1 MHRTPV
7 DIRLVAVVASYL
19 NRGEGRIAYDVQ
31 GDGPLVVCLHGM
43 GDLRSLYRFLAP
55 ALVEAG
61 YRVATLDLRGH
72 GESDDGFSAYD
83 DVAAGQDA
91 LALVGNLDGGPALF
105 VGNSMGGGAAVWAAA
120 EEPAKVAGLALIGP
134 FVRNPKP
141 NPLMALAYRLM
152 LLKPWGP
159 AAWDAYYRR
168 SYPGRPPADLAEHQQ
183 RIRHSMRHGDHW
195 HSFVE
200 TTRTS
205 HAPVEARLDEVRAP
219 VLVVMGEKD
228 QDWPDPVAEA
238 RFIAEALDAEV
249 LLVPDAGHYPV
260 AEYPELVNPAIIEF
274 AERVHARS

>member
-1 MHRTPV
+1 M
-7 DIRLVAVVASYL
+7 
-19 NRGEGRIAYDVQ
+19 
-31 GDGPLVVCLHGM
+31 
-43 GDLRSLYRFLAP
+43 
-55 ALVEAG
+55 
-61 YRVATLDLRGH
+61 DLRGH
-72 GESDDGFSAYD
+72 GESDDGFPAYD

-91 LALVGNLDGGPALF
+91 LALVGNLDFGPALL
-105 VGNSMGGGAAVWAAA
+105 VGNSMGGAAAVWAAA

-141 NPLMALAYRLM
+141 NPLMALAYRLV

-159 AAWDAYYRR
+159 AAWEAYYRR

-183 RIRHSMRHGDHW
+183 RIRQSMRHSDHW
-195 HSFVE
+195 SSFVK

-205 HAPVEARLDEVRAP
+205 HAPVEVRLDEVQAP

-238 RFIAEALDAEV
+238 RFIAEALNADV

-260 AEYPELVNPAIIEF
+260 AECPELVNPAVIEF
-274 AERVHARS
+274 ADRVHTRG

>member
-1 MHRTPV
+1 
-7 DIRLVAVVASYL
+7 VVASYL

-31 GDGPLVVCLHGM
+31 GEGPLVVCLHGM
-43 GDLRSLYRFLAP
+43 GDLRSLYRFLTP

-61 YRVATLDLRGH
+61 YRVATMDLRGH
-72 GESDDGFSAYD
+72 GESDDGFPAYD

-91 LALVGNLDGGPALF
+91 LALVGNLDFGPALL

-141 NPLMALAYRLM
+141 NPLMALAYRL
-152 LLKPWGP
+152 LLVKPWGP
-159 AAWDAYYRR
+159 AAWEAYYRR
-168 SYPGRPPADLAEHQQ
+168 SYPGRPPADLAEYQQ
-183 RIRHSMRHGDHW
+183 RIRQSMRHGDHW
-195 HSFVE
+195 RSFVK

-205 HAPVEARLDEVRAP
+205 HAPVEVRLDEVQAP

-238 RFIAEALDAEV
+238 RFIAEALNADV

-260 AEYPELVNPAIIEF
+260 AEYPELVNPAVIEF
-274 AERVHARS
+274 ADRVHARS

>member
-61 YRVATLDLRGH
+61 YRVATMDLRGH
-72 GESDDGFSAYD
+72 GESDDGFSTYD

-91 LALVGNLDGGPALF
+91 LALVGNLDGGPALL

-168 SYPGRPPADLAEHQQ
+168 SYPGRPPADLTEYQQ
-183 RIRHSMRHGDHW
+183 RIRQSMRQGDHW

-205 HAPVEARLDEVRAP
+205 HAPAEARLDEVRAP